1 MKKILWIVAAC
12 LILTLGFTGCKDVKL
27 ADVEISV
34 VDNNDL
40 PIANRVVI
48 YDDAA
53 SAIISAVIPDPTDPL
68 KSEEDWA
75 AELNYVVTN
84 SQGTVILRDVIVGN
98 RYYFYTYDDGSKQW
112 LTKDI
117 KIQEGKNSVGFKVNK

>member
-1 MKKILWIVAAC
+1 MKKILWIVAAG

-75 AELNYVVTN
+75 AELSYVVTN

>member
-1 MKKILWIVAAC
+1 MKKFLFIAAAA
-12 LILTLGFTGCKDVKL
+12 LTLAFCFTGCKDIKV

-34 VDNNDL
+34 VDNDNQPVAD
-40 PIANRVVI
+40 RVVI

-53 SAIISAVIPDPTDPL
+53 SSIISALIPDPTDPL

-75 AELNYVVTN
+75 SEVSYVVTN
-84 SQGTVILRDVIVGN
+84 KQGTVILRDVLVGL
-98 RYYFYTYDDGSKQW
+98 RYYFYTYDEGSKQW

-117 KIQEGKNSVGFKVNK
+117 KIEEGKNSVAFKVNK